1 MLQIIHRN
9 WRQQQGARGATIM
22 RFVIDRQGMLSDITV
37 ARTSGNFLLDQAAT
51 RALTL
56 TKLPPL
62 PPEYTNPTLT
72 VNLEFNFTQ

>member
-1 MLQIIHRN
+1 
-9 WRQQQGARGATIM
+9 M
-22 RFVIDRQGMLSDITV
+22 RFVIDRQGMLSDISV
-37 ARTSGNFLLDQAAT
+37 SRTSGNFLLDQAAT

-62 PPEYTNPTLT
+62 PREYTNPTLT